1 MLYTKLDSLFSLE
14 QTTIKQQNDPG
25 HQQNSFKK
33 VIRDKKIKPTPAVG
47 NKMPSLHCPFEMA

>member
-1 MLYTKLDSLFSLE
+1 MLLTKTGFAVSLE
-14 QTTIKQQNDPG
+14 QTTKKQRNDLG